1 MTFDSTSIFGNHRSK
16 RYALVVEDGKVK
28 EALVEPD
35 NAGING
41 MANPFSMFLIILL
54 TVTSLRRRK
63 GAGLN
68 KYPDVLIRIDV
79 H

>member
-1 MTFDSTSIFGNHRSK
+1 M
-16 RYALVVEDGKVK
+16 L
-28 EALVEPD
+28 
-35 NAGING
+35 
-41 MANPFSMFLIILL
+41 LIILL
-54 TVTSLRRRK
+54 IVTSLRRRK